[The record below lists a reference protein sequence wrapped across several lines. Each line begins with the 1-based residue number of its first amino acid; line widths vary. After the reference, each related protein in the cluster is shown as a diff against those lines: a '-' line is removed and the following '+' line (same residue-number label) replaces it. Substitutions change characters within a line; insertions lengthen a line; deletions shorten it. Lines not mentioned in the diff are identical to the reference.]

1 MIPFFRYT
9 KPIWNLNLNQK
20 SNNLFE
26 LNDVPAEL
34 SSFIDKN
41 INYDNDGLIK
51 LDISYQLWSN
61 GYIVKNNNEPFTID
75 QSDISLNDNYKL
87 LARFSKKRWLFATWV
102 LRILE
107 LNNPYNETL
116 ALINN
121 LSVKKLDS
129 SNLRKELK
137 QRIEKKWDKFR
148 LSVNISNSL
157 VSVIIPTLNR
167 YNHLKKVLHD
177 LEKQSYKNF
186 EVIIIDQS
194 DSYNEKFYKGWDLK
208 IKYFKQN
215 EKALWLAR
223 NNAIKAST
231 GSFILL
237 TEDDVRFK
245 KLYLKSLKS
254 NRLF

>member
-137 QRIEKKWDKFR
+137 QRIEK
-148 LSVNISNSL
+148 NGINS
-157 VSVIIPTLNR
+157 
-167 YNHLKKVLHD
+167 D
-177 LEKQSYKNF
+177 
-186 EVIIIDQS
+186 
-194 DSYNEKFYKGWDLK
+194 
-208 IKYFKQN
+208 
-215 EKALWLAR
+215 
-223 NNAIKAST
+223 
-231 GSFILL
+231 
-237 TEDDVRFK
+237 
-245 KLYLKSLKS
+245 
-254 NRLF
+254 